1 MTQYHVSAQA
11 AKTNGAGSAADP
23 FLTIG
28 QAAAIARAGD
38 EVVVHAGTYRE
49 SVDPRFGGE
58 SATNR
63 IVYRAAAGEPRPVI
77 TGSERIDTWQ
87 PEGDG
92 VWKAVIPN
100 AFFNGY
106 NPYVETVFGDWTV
119 YPDPKVEVRHL
130 GDVYLNGKSFYEVAS
145 LDKVR
150 NPQRWDTGRDAA
162 TDSIVPLINP
172 DATVNVWCCAVDD
185 EATTIWAN
193 FHEADPNAEL
203 TEINVRE
210 TCFYPSRPFV
220 NYITVSG
227 FEMAQAACP
236 YTPPTA
242 DQVGLVGPHWSRG
255 WVIENNRIHDA
266 KCSAISLGKEIS
278 TGDNESTRTHRKSGY
293 QYQKE
298 AVYKALHAGWEKG
311 VVGGHVVRG
320 NVIYDCG
327 QNGVVGHMGCAFSL
341 IEGNHI
347 YRIGAK
353 REFFGWEVAAIKMHA
368 AVDTVVRGNR
378 VHDSVLG
385 MWLDWQAQGTVV
397 DSNVFYR
404 NTRDVMTEVTHGPI
418 TFMNNVFASEF
429 SFDDYAQ
436 GAAFVNNLFAGRIRH
451 TAVLD
456 RSTPYH
462 FPHVTD
468 VAGEAFVYGGDDRY
482 VNNLFLAV
490 DDSAKP
496 LCTADAAG
504 AAGMAEAGTAFFDG
518 YPRSLEEYEQLIE
531 EAMKNPET
539 KDLADTW
546 DVAGFI
552 QKRIN
557 EEQMKNA
564 FLKKPYDTL
573 KVYNSIL
580 KMYEYYNKCDDLA
593 QVPNEKG
600 KIKNKYRK
608 ANASSMLAERP
619 NLINGGIQY
628 FNLDKNKEALKFFAT
643 YVESASY
650 PMLADKELAKNDT
663 LLPQIAYYATLAADR
678 VGDKDAIIKY
688 APSALSDKDGG
699 KFAMQLMADAYKAKG
714 DTAAWIKSL
723 EEGILKF
730 PGNDY
735 FFANLVDYYNTSN
748 QASKA
753 MEFADKMLTNDP
765 NNKLYLYVKAYLYH
779 NMKEYDNAI
788 EYYKKA
794 IAADP
799 EYAEAYSNVG
809 LVYLMKA
816 QDYADKATTD
826 INDPKY
832 AEAQAAVKKFYEEA
846 KPFYEKA
853 RALKPDQKD
862 LWLQGLYR
870 VYYNLNMGPE
880 FEEIDKMMK

>member
-92 VWKAVIPN
+92 VWKAVIPI

-162 TDSIVPLINP
+162 TDSIVPLIDP

-347 YRIGAK
+347 YRIGSK

-531 EAMKNPET
+531 EAGLGDEELYRSVKQPVLLSSNAYVSGAKAASGEAEAVVSGDGSSLALRETDDELWMTVSLPESIRSATGPVISTADLGQPRIVEEYFENPDGSPIVVDRDIT
-539 KDLADTW
+539 GA
-546 DVAGFI
+546 ARG
-552 QKRIN
+552 
-557 EEQMKNA
+557 A
-564 FLKKPYDTL
+564 
-573 KVYNSIL
+573 
-580 KMYEYYNKCDDLA
+580 C
-593 QVPNEKG
+593 
-600 KIKNKYRK
+600 
-608 ANASSMLAERP
+608 
-619 NLINGGIQY
+619 
-628 FNLDKNKEALKFFAT
+628 
-643 YVESASY
+643 SARG
-650 PMLADKELAKNDT
+650 P
-663 LLPQIAYYATLAADR
+663 LAAY
-678 VGDKDAIIKY
+678 GDGEVLI
-688 APSALSDKDGG
+688 
-699 KFAMQLMADAYKAKG
+699 
-714 DTAAWIKSL
+714 W
-723 EEGILKF
+723 
-730 PGNDY
+730 
-735 FFANLVDYYNTSN
+735 
-748 QASKA
+748 SK
-753 MEFADKMLTNDP
+753 
-765 NNKLYLYVKAYLYH
+765 
-779 NMKEYDNAI
+779 
-788 EYYKKA
+788 
-794 IAADP
+794 
-799 EYAEAYSNVG
+799 
-809 LVYLMKA
+809 
-816 QDYADKATTD
+816 
-826 INDPKY
+826 
-832 AEAQAAVKKFYEEA
+832 
-846 KPFYEKA
+846 
-853 RALKPDQKD
+853 
-862 LWLQGLYR
+862 
-870 VYYNLNMGPE
+870 
-880 FEEIDKMMK
+880 

>member
-162 TDSIVPLINP
+162 TDSIVPLIDP

-347 YRIGAK
+347 YRIGSK

-385 MWLDWQAQGTVV
+385 M
-397 DSNVFYR
+397 
-404 NTRDVMTEVTHGPI
+404 
-418 TFMNNVFASEF
+418 
-429 SFDDYAQ
+429 
-436 GAAFVNNLFAGRIRH
+436 
-451 TAVLD
+451 
-456 RSTPYH
+456 
-462 FPHVTD
+462 
-468 VAGEAFVYGGDDRY
+468 
-482 VNNLFLAV
+482 
-490 DDSAKP
+490 
-496 LCTADAAG
+496 
-504 AAGMAEAGTAFFDG
+504 
-518 YPRSLEEYEQLIE
+518 
-531 EAMKNPET
+531 
-539 KDLADTW
+539 
-546 DVAGFI
+546 
-552 QKRIN
+552 
-557 EEQMKNA
+557 
-564 FLKKPYDTL
+564 
-573 KVYNSIL
+573 
-580 KMYEYYNKCDDLA
+580 
-593 QVPNEKG
+593 
-600 KIKNKYRK
+600 
-608 ANASSMLAERP
+608 
-619 NLINGGIQY
+619 
-628 FNLDKNKEALKFFAT
+628 
-643 YVESASY
+643 
-650 PMLADKELAKNDT
+650 
-663 LLPQIAYYATLAADR
+663 
-678 VGDKDAIIKY
+678 
-688 APSALSDKDGG
+688 
-699 KFAMQLMADAYKAKG
+699 
-714 DTAAWIKSL
+714 
-723 EEGILKF
+723 
-730 PGNDY
+730 
-735 FFANLVDYYNTSN
+735 
-748 QASKA
+748 
-753 MEFADKMLTNDP
+753 
-765 NNKLYLYVKAYLYH
+765 
-779 NMKEYDNAI
+779 
-788 EYYKKA
+788 
-794 IAADP
+794 
-799 EYAEAYSNVG
+799 
-809 LVYLMKA
+809 
-816 QDYADKATTD
+816 
-826 INDPKY
+826 
-832 AEAQAAVKKFYEEA
+832 
-846 KPFYEKA
+846 
-853 RALKPDQKD
+853 
-862 LWLQGLYR
+862 
-870 VYYNLNMGPE
+870 
-880 FEEIDKMMK
+880 

>member
-11 AKTNGAGSAADP
+11 AKTNGAGSEADP

-38 EVVVHAGTYRE
+38 EVIVHAGTYRE

-92 VWKAVIPN
+92 MWKAVIPN
-100 AFFNGY
+100 TFFNGY

-119 YPDPKVEVRHL
+119 YPDPKAEVRHL
-130 GDVYLNGKSFYEVAS
+130 GDVYLNGKSFYEVVS

-162 TDSIVPLINP
+162 TDSIVPLIDP

-320 NVIYDCG
+320 N
-327 QNGVVGHMGCAFSL
+327 
-341 IEGNHI
+341 
-347 YRIGAK
+347 
-353 REFFGWEVAAIKMHA
+353 
-368 AVDTVVRGNR
+368 R

-462 FPHVTD
+462 FPHATD

-482 VNNLFLAV
+482 INNLFLAV
-490 DDSAKP
+490 GDSAKP
-496 LCTADAAG
+496 LRTAAG

-531 EAMKNPET
+531 EAGLGDEELYRSVKQPVLLASNAYVSGAKAASGEAEAVVSGDGSSLALRETDDELWMTVSLPESIRSATGPVISTADLGQPRIVEEYFENPDGSPIVVDRDIT
-539 KDLADTW
+539 GA
-546 DVAGFI
+546 ARG
-552 QKRIN
+552 
-557 EEQMKNA
+557 A
-564 FLKKPYDTL
+564 
-573 KVYNSIL
+573 
-580 KMYEYYNKCDDLA
+580 C
-593 QVPNEKG
+593 
-600 KIKNKYRK
+600 
-608 ANASSMLAERP
+608 
-619 NLINGGIQY
+619 
-628 FNLDKNKEALKFFAT
+628 
-643 YVESASY
+643 SARG
-650 PMLADKELAKNDT
+650 P
-663 LLPQIAYYATLAADR
+663 LAAY
-678 VGDKDAIIKY
+678 GDGEVLI
-688 APSALSDKDGG
+688 
-699 KFAMQLMADAYKAKG
+699 
-714 DTAAWIKSL
+714 W
-723 EEGILKF
+723 
-730 PGNDY
+730 
-735 FFANLVDYYNTSN
+735 
-748 QASKA
+748 SK
-753 MEFADKMLTNDP
+753 
-765 NNKLYLYVKAYLYH
+765 
-779 NMKEYDNAI
+779 
-788 EYYKKA
+788 
-794 IAADP
+794 
-799 EYAEAYSNVG
+799 
-809 LVYLMKA
+809 
-816 QDYADKATTD
+816 
-826 INDPKY
+826 
-832 AEAQAAVKKFYEEA
+832 
-846 KPFYEKA
+846 
-853 RALKPDQKD
+853 
-862 LWLQGLYR
+862 
-870 VYYNLNMGPE
+870 
-880 FEEIDKMMK
+880 

>member
-1 MTQYHVSAQA
+1 M
-11 AKTNGAGSAADP
+11 
-23 FLTIG
+23 
-28 QAAAIARAGD
+28 
-38 EVVVHAGTYRE
+38 HAGTYRE

-162 TDSIVPLINP
+162 TDSIVPLIDP

-347 YRIGAK
+347 YRIGSK

-378 VHDSVLG
+378 
-385 MWLDWQAQGTVV
+385 A
-397 DSNVFYR
+397 
-404 NTRDVMTEVTHGPI
+404 
-418 TFMNNVFASEF
+418 
-429 SFDDYAQ
+429 
-436 GAAFVNNLFAGRIRH
+436 
-451 TAVLD
+451 
-456 RSTPYH
+456 
-462 FPHVTD
+462 
-468 VAGEAFVYGGDDRY
+468 
-482 VNNLFLAV
+482 
-490 DDSAKP
+490 
-496 LCTADAAG
+496 
-504 AAGMAEAGTAFFDG
+504 
-518 YPRSLEEYEQLIE
+518 
-531 EAMKNPET
+531 
-539 KDLADTW
+539 
-546 DVAGFI
+546 
-552 QKRIN
+552 
-557 EEQMKNA
+557 
-564 FLKKPYDTL
+564 
-573 KVYNSIL
+573 
-580 KMYEYYNKCDDLA
+580 
-593 QVPNEKG
+593 
-600 KIKNKYRK
+600 
-608 ANASSMLAERP
+608 
-619 NLINGGIQY
+619 
-628 FNLDKNKEALKFFAT
+628 
-643 YVESASY
+643 
-650 PMLADKELAKNDT
+650 
-663 LLPQIAYYATLAADR
+663 
-678 VGDKDAIIKY
+678 
-688 APSALSDKDGG
+688 
-699 KFAMQLMADAYKAKG
+699 
-714 DTAAWIKSL
+714 
-723 EEGILKF
+723 
-730 PGNDY
+730 
-735 FFANLVDYYNTSN
+735 
-748 QASKA
+748 
-753 MEFADKMLTNDP
+753 
-765 NNKLYLYVKAYLYH
+765 
-779 NMKEYDNAI
+779 
-788 EYYKKA
+788 
-794 IAADP
+794 
-799 EYAEAYSNVG
+799 
-809 LVYLMKA
+809 
-816 QDYADKATTD
+816 
-826 INDPKY
+826 
-832 AEAQAAVKKFYEEA
+832 
-846 KPFYEKA
+846 
-853 RALKPDQKD
+853 
-862 LWLQGLYR
+862 
-870 VYYNLNMGPE
+870 
-880 FEEIDKMMK
+880 